1 MNGYFIRAGRET
13 IIKARKRETSIDFCF
28 VR

>member
-13 IIKARKRETSIDFCF
+13 TIQARKRETSIDFCF